1 MSHMT
6 IKSNITE
13 LYRTNRLKRDIA
25 KIIRGM
31 QIEESEKRKLKKNYW
46 ELCKSGG
53 FTIQQFY
60 ELWHKYP
67 AEVRQER
74 MKDYLA
80 LYETKGLT
88 TDEYYDFEFENR
100 DESFRKSF
108 LGLNEQR
115 FYLDFLNPIRYYTLA
130 RNKYLA
136 HKMLENTGV
145 YKSKLFCYY
154 QPEATYITSD
164 ECAGDIQ
171 NVLRILQAKNVCSCV
186 IKTTESSHGDN
197 VWVIKSIDYEKNDAT
212 MTRFD
217 GQEVRLNEIL
227 GKEPLIFESV
237 VRQTKQFAAF
247 NESSVNTVR
256 FMTTLWPD
264 GTARIIATFI
274 KIGRAGK
281 CVDNAGGGGN
291 VDVCVDTET
300 GEIKYAIQYDGWRNI
315 KDIERHPDSGNQL
328 NGVIIENWEAVKSEV
343 IKFQQAFPYCKAA
356 GWDIAI
362 TDDGPVVIEVNDF
375 WDRTGQYFIRHG
387 WRKEIRDCYLAW
399 QKTGIKYYMN
409 RQPNALREVH
419 LMKIVSY
426 D

>member
-1 MSHMT
+1 MS
-6 IKSNITE
+6 IKSHIAK
-13 LYRTNRLKRDIA
+13 LYHTIRSKHDTA

-31 QIEESEKRKLKKNYW
+31 QIEESEKRRLKKDYW
-46 ELCKSGG
+46 ELCKSDS
-53 FTIQQFY
+53 FSIQKFY

-67 AEVRQER
+67 SDVRHER
-74 MKDYLA
+74 MKDYMA

-88 TDEYYDFEFENR
+88 IDEYYDFEFEKR
-100 DESFRKSF
+100 SESFRKSF

-115 FYLDFLNPIRYYTLA
+115 DYLDYLNPLRYYILA
-130 RNKYLA
+130 RNKYFA

-145 YKSKLFCYY
+145 RKSNLYCYY
-154 QPEATYITSD
+154 QPEAMYIESD
-164 ECAGDIQ
+164 ESAGDIQ
-171 NVLRILQAKNVCSCV
+171 NVLRILKKKNVNSCV

-197 VWVIKSIDYEKNDAT
+197 VWVIKAIDYQEKDAM

-217 GQEVRLNEIL
+217 NQVIKLSEVL
-227 GKEPLIFESV
+227 GTNALIFENLV
-237 VRQTKQFAAF
+237 HQTNQFAAF

-264 GTARIIATFI
+264 GTAKIIATFI

-315 KDIERHPDSGNQL
+315 KDIEKHPDSGNQL
-328 NGVIIENWEAVKSEV
+328 NGVIIENWEAIKSEV
-343 IKFQQAFPYCKAA
+343 IRFQQAFPYCKAA

-375 WDRTGQYFIRHG
+375 WDRTGQYFIRRG
-387 WRKEIRDCYLAW
+387 WKEEIRDCYLAW
-399 QKTGIKYYMN
+399 KKTGKKYNWMGRVVLHPMY
-409 RQPNALREVH
+409 
-419 LMKIVSY
+419 
-426 D
+426 